1 MHVGHAAR
9 REEEVKVVVE
19 TALKEAEAW
28 PRGLSFDDLARAL
41 EGAELNMEVD
51 IPADY

>member
-1 MHVGHAAR
+1 
-9 REEEVKVVVE
+9 VKVVVE
-19 TALKEAEAW
+19 TALREAHSW
-28 PRGLSFDDLARAL
+28 PQGLSFDDLAAAL